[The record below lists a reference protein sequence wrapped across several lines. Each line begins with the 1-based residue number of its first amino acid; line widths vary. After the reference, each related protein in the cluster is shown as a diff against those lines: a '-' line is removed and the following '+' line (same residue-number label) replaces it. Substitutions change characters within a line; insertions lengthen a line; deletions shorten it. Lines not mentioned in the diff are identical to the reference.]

1 MNKKDLIWAHIF
13 YKLGQHS
20 QPSPQEPEPSKD
32 LESVDT
38 LGCTVAVIIASA
50 ILGIALFFF
59 MMWLHDPHRLI
70 EPAPTQLP
78 MPTECAE
85 LDHLQKFYL
94 AIERVVSKS
103 ELIQRAESAGFVWRE
118 DYDLTDLDAKRT
130 ILWIASDPAVIQSYS
145 PDRGAKIE
153 VVWRYGDNS
162 MANYDEAIAIVYY
175 DWSWVAH
182 RSWEVI
188 QLYEANGYPAYWKGS
203 QLGEGVFVKQLPKII
218 GDEATRGFADPAAA
232 MDFMATYKDH
242 K

>member
-1 MNKKDLIWAHIF
+1 MNKKDLIWAYIF
-13 YKLGQHS
+13 YKLGQNS

-50 ILGIALFFF
+50 ILGIALFFL
-59 MMWLHDPHRLI
+59 MMLLHDPHRLI

-130 ILWIASDPAVIQSYS
+130 ILWIASDPAVIQSIRLIVGQRSKSSGAMAITQWQTTTRPSRSFTMTGAGS
-145 PDRGAKIE
+145 PTEAGRSSSFMRPTGTQPIGKAVSSAKAF
-153 VVWRYGDNS
+153 S
-162 MANYDEAIAIVYY
+162 
-175 DWSWVAH
+175 
-182 RSWEVI
+182 
-188 QLYEANGYPAYWKGS
+188 
-203 QLGEGVFVKQLPKII
+203 
-218 GDEATRGFADPAAA
+218 
-232 MDFMATYKDH
+232 
-242 K
+242 